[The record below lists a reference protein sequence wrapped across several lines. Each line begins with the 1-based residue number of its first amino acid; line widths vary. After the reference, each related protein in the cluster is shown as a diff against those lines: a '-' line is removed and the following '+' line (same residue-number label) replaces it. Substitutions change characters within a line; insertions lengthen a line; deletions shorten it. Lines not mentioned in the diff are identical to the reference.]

1 LHELAVTQNLLA
13 TVLQEA
19 KSANA
24 EKITGIYLVVG
35 ELSGVVSDCVQFYFD
50 VLKKGTLAETAVIE
64 FKLVPATLKCRDCG
78 SEFRLEEES
87 WVCPRCGNL
96 SVEITG
102 GRDCFIESME
112 VEP

>member
-1 LHELAVTQNLLA
+1 VHELAVTQNLLA

-24 EKITGIYLVVG
+24 EKITVIYLVVG
-35 ELSGVVSDCVQFYFD
+35 ELSGVVGDCVQFYFD
-50 VLKKGTLAETAVIE
+50 VLKMGTLAETAVIN
-64 FKLVPATLKCRDCG
+64 FKLVPSILKCRDCQ
-78 SEFRLEEES
+78 SEFKPENEQ
-87 WVCPRCGNL
+87 WVCPECGKQ